1 MRMFLLAIAFGL
13 VLVSCGSDESET
25 FESQAEVD
33 ARNDQE
39 IIDYLNANNITGTV
53 VTPTGTHVKVDVE
66 GSAEKPTI
74 DSRVSVNYRG
84 YFLNGDVFENPPN
97 PISFPLAGVIFGWQ
111 EGIPFFGRGGS
122 GSIYIP
128 SRRAYGMRG
137 QGSIPPNAVI
147 IFDIEVIDF

>member
-1 MRMFLLAIAFGL
+1 MRMFLLSIAFGL

-33 ARNDQE
+33 TRNDQE

-53 VTPTGTHVKVDVE
+53 VTPSGTHVKVDVE

-84 YFLNGDVFENPPN
+84 YFLNGDLFENPPN
-97 PISFPLAGVIFGWQ
+97 PISFPLSGVILGWQ

-137 QGSIPPNAVI
+137 TATIPPNAVI
-147 IFDIEVIDF
+147 IFDVEIVDF

>member
-33 ARNDQE
+33 TRNDQE

-66 GSAEKPTI
+66 GSEEKPTLN
-74 DSRVSVNYRG
+74 DNVTVTYQG
-84 YFLNGDVFENPPN
+84 YLLNGDVFDGTTT
-97 PISFPLAGVIFGWQ
+97 PITFPLTNVIFGWQ

-128 SRRAYGMRG
+128 SRRAYGRRG
-137 QGSIPPNAVI
+137 IGSIPPDAVI
-147 IFDIEVIDF
+147 IFDVEIVDF